1 MGFFISTLRGSRKLC
16 KLQNVGS
23 YMTHEHITERWFI
36 NGRAYKNFL
45 ATAVCGLKVYQISLY
60 FLATVVCG

>member
-23 YMTHEHITERWFI
+23 YMAHEHITERWFI
-36 NGRAYKNFL
+36 IGRAYKNFL
-45 ATAVCGLKVYQISLY
+45 ATAVCG
-60 FLATVVCG
+60 